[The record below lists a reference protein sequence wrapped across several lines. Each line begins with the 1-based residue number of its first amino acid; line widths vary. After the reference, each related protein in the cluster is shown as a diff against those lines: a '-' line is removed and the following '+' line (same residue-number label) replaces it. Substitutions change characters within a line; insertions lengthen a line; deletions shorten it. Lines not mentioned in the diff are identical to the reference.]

1 MHETISRH
9 GFDRHGSGR
18 RTARNGRR
26 ELTVAVVLAAAGAT
40 AGCGAT
46 GSASGELAGFA
57 AGSAAGALTA
67 NPFVAVAT
75 GLAVRFATSE
85 AEAYLDRR
93 RQAAIHGAIAAA
105 AGSAAEGEIVPWSVD
120 FDIPPRHVHGQVQ
133 TVRALG
139 GRVACREVLYNVKSG
154 SEASYFVGVVC
165 RHQDGAWRWA
175 VSEPTDQA
183 W

>member
-1 MHETISRH
+1 MQQQ
-9 GFDRHGSGR
+9 DRHDEPNR
-18 RTARNGRR
+18 RPW
-26 ELTVAVVLAAAGAT
+26 LAVPLAALVTAAT

-67 NPFVAVAT
+67 NPFVGVAT

-93 RQAAIHGAIAAA
+93 RQAAIHAAIATA
-105 AGSAAEGEIVPWSVD
+105 AGAADEGAVVPWSAELE
-120 FDIPPRHVHGQVQ
+120 IPPRRARGQVQ
-133 TVRALG
+133 TVRSMG
-139 GRVACREVLYNVKSG
+139 SRIACREVLYSVEG
-154 SEASYFVGVVC
+154 DGEASYFVGVIC
-165 RHQDGAWRWA
+165 RQEDGTWRWA
-175 VSEPTDQA
+175 VSQPTAQR